1 MNDSGQTKL
10 SMHIVIKAFQPT
22 STLKLT
28 VECQTPAV
36 EALIRMTAAN
46 INDDDELGAA
56 VSTIKLVGD
65 RSAAEFSKQKR
76 FVLYVHDE
84 KKIFR
89 CVSSNSTSTDAEA
102 SSYCEEV
109 FDVQVEKTTDVKS
122 AKKGEGD
129 TPKKREEDAPMEK
142 TTDRKSEIELLSL

>member
-10 SMHIVIKAFQPT
+10 SMHIVIKAFHAT

-36 EALIRMTAAN
+36 EALIRMSAAN
-46 INDDDELGAA
+46 INDDDEFGAA
-56 VSTIKLVGD
+56 VSTIELVGD
-65 RSAAEFSKQKR
+65 RITAESEPLKQKR

-84 KKIFR
+84 KKVFR
-89 CVSSNSTSTDAEA
+89 CVSFSSTSTDAEA

-109 FDVQVEKTTDVKS
+109 FDVPVEKTTDVKS
-122 AKKGEGD
+122 AKMGVGD
-129 TPKKREEDAPMEK
+129 TSKKREEGAPMEK
-142 TTDRKSEIELLSL
+142 TTDFESAE